1 MAKKERETA
10 TQLEMNENPP
20 LNNWDERKP
29 ATEEQVIA
37 KERTELPPNNQKSAE
52 PFMRPR
58 ALLV

>member
-1 MAKKERETA
+1 
-10 TQLEMNENPP
+10 MNENPP